1 MNFPADAPWLI
12 NEQLHAGPEHLDS
25 VYVQGYDRKAQ
36 TDPTADIA
44 RLQQLGLDAKSTVI
58 DFGAG
63 TGVFALA
70 VAPLVNQVIAVDPSP
85 AMIAVLQTTVAER
98 GLTNVRVVE
107 AGFLSYQH
115 RGVPVDCIYTRNA
128 LHHLPDFWKTLA
140 LARMH
145 NLLAPNGLLFIRDL
159 IYDFQPAQ
167 STAMIDGWLA
177 GAVEDP
183 TVGWTAAELAEH
195 IRTEQST
202 FRWLFEKML
211 EATDFTIL
219 ECVYQRHVYGT
230 YLCRAGTN
238 PSTVTTQETS

>member
-1 MNFPADAPWLI
+1 MNFPPNAPWLI

-25 VYVQGYDRKAQ
+25 AYVQGYDRKAQ

-44 RLQQLGLDAKSTVI
+44 RLQQFGLSAQSTVI

-63 TGVFALA
+63 TGIFALA
-70 VAPLVNQVIAVDPSP
+70 VAPLVKQVIAVDPSP
-85 AMIAVLQTTVAER
+85 AMITALQTTVAER
-98 GLTNVRVVE
+98 GLTNVTVVE

-115 RGVPVDCIYTRNA
+115 RGAPVDCIYTRNA

-140 LARMH
+140 LARM
-145 NLLAPNGLLFIRDL
+145 NDLLAPNALLFIRDL

-167 STAMIDGWLA
+167 TTAMVNEWLS

-183 TVGWTAAELAEH
+183 AVGWTAAELAEH
-195 IRTEQST
+195 VRTEQST
-202 FRWLFEKML
+202 FRWLFEEML
-211 EATDFTIL
+211 EKTNFTIL
-219 ECVYQRHVYGT
+219 ECTYQRHVYGT